1 MGKTT
6 TAGAPAGTG
15 DVIDA
20 IVGLQ
25 ASDPLHA
32 TRHARKKVVD
42 ATQASYDLFFRPGD
56 VRPGDV
62 RPGHVRPGRV
72 RPGDAGLPLAE
83 RLLVALHASLLSGS
97 DALARHYRAALA
109 EAGADPQAL
118 AAVEAGCEA
127 DLPATRLREM
137 LLFTRKLILRPVEGD
152 EAALRRLKD
161 AGMATP
167 DIVTLAQ
174 LVAFLSYQIRLAAGL
189 AAMKAWG
196 SQ

>member
-1 MGKTT
+1 MEKTT

>member
-1 MGKTT
+1 
-6 TAGAPAGTG
+6 
-15 DVIDA
+15 
-20 IVGLQ
+20 VGLQ

>member
-1 MGKTT
+1 MEKTT

-42 ATQASYDLFFRPGD
+42 ATQASYDLFFRPG
-56 VRPGDV
+56 
-62 RPGHVRPGRV
+62 HV

>member
-1 MGKTT
+1 MEKTT

-42 ATQASYDLFFRPGD
+42 ATQASYDLFFRPGH
-56 VRPGDV
+56 V

>member
-1 MGKTT
+1 MEKTT

-56 VRPGDV
+56 VRPG
-62 RPGHVRPGRV
+62 HV

>member
-1 MGKTT
+1 MEKTT
-6 TAGAPAGTG
+6 MAGAPAGTG

-42 ATQASYDLFFRPGD
+42 ATQASYDLFF
-56 VRPGDV
+56 
-62 RPGHVRPGRV
+62 